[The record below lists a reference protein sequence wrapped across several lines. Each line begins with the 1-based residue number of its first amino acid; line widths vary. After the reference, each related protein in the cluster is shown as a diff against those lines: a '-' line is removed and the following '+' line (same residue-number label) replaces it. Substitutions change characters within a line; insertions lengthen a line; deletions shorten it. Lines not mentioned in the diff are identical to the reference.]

1 MELKRVVIT
10 GIGGFTPI
18 GNSIEEIYKNLQA
31 GTSGSGP
38 ITRFDASNC
47 KTQFACEVKNFD
59 PNLFMDRKEV
69 RKMDLFE
76 QFAIAATTQCFEDS
90 KLDFENTD
98 LDRVG
103 VIWGTGIGGLGSY
116 EPEIRDF
123 YASGTGIPR
132 FSPFTI
138 PKLIPNMAA
147 GQISIKFG
155 LRGISHSVS
164 SACASSSHAIIDAI
178 NYIRL
183 GKCDMLI
190 SGGSEAPI
198 NISAIGGFN
207 AMKALSENNAEM
219 TTASRPFD
227 ATRDGFVMAEGGVAL
242 LLEEL
247 EHAKKRGAKIY
258 AEIVGCGLTSDAYHL
273 TAPHPEGR
281 GTINVMKYALE
292 DANIK
297 PSDIDYINVHG
308 TSTPI
313 GDIIELTSIQKLFG
327 DDAYK
332 INISS
337 TKSMTGHM
345 LGATGAM
352 EAVASIFAIQTG
364 IIPPTINFKQLDEKI
379 DSKLNLTTNEA
390 QQRNVK
396 YVLSNNFGFGG
407 HNSTII
413 FKKYSE

>member
-59 PNLFMDRKEV
+59 PNLLMDRKEA

-90 KLDFENTD
+90 KLDFEDTD
-98 LDRVG
+98 LDRIG

-155 LRGISHSVS
+155 LRGVSYSVS

-258 AEIVGCGLTSDAYHL
+258 AEVVGCGLSSDAFHL
-273 TAPHPEGR
+273 TAPHPEGL

-292 DANIK
+292 DANIQ

-313 GDIIELTSIQKLFG
+313 GDIIELASIQKLFG
-327 DDAYK
+327 DAAYK
-332 INISS
+332 LNISS

-390 QQRNVK
+390 QQRDVQ
-396 YVLSNNFGFGG
+396 YALSNTFGFGG

-413 FKKYSE
+413 FKKYCE

>member
-1 MELKRVVIT
+1 MELKRVVVT
-10 GIGGFTPI
+10 GIGGLSPI
-18 GNSIEEIYKNLQA
+18 GNSIDEIFQNLTA

-38 ITRFDASNC
+38 ITRFDAEKC
-47 KTQFACEVKNFD
+47 KTRFACEVKNFD
-59 PNLFMDRKEV
+59 PTIYMDRKEV

-76 QFAIAATTQCFEDS
+76 QFAIAATTECLNDS
-90 KLDFENTD
+90 KLDLESI
-98 LDRVG
+98 DRDRIG

-123 YASGTGIPR
+123 YTSETGIPR
-132 FSPFTI
+132 FNPFTI

-155 LRGISHSVS
+155 LRGISYATS
-164 SACASSSHAIIDAI
+164 SACASSSHAIIDAL

-183 GKCDMLI
+183 GKADMFVT
-190 SGGSEAPI
+190 GGSEAPI
-198 NISAIGGFN
+198 NVSAIGGFN
-207 AMKALSENNAEM
+207 AMKALSENNEEM
-219 TTASRPFD
+219 ETACRPFD
-227 ATRDGFVMAEGGVAL
+227 ATRDGFVMAEGGIAL
-242 LLEEL
+242 LLEEM

-258 AEIVGCGLTSDAYHL
+258 AEIVGCGLSSDAYHL
-273 TAPHPEGR
+273 TAPHPEGL

-292 DANIK
+292 DAGIK
-297 PSDIDYINVHG
+297 TSDVDYINVHG

-313 GDIIELTSIQKLFG
+313 GDVIELTSIQKLFG

-332 INISS
+332 MNISS

-345 LGATGAM
+345 LGAAGAM

-364 IIPPTINFKQLDEKI
+364 IIPPTINFKQLDENI
-379 DSKLNLTTNEA
+379 DSKLNLTVNEA
-390 QQRNVK
+390 QKRDVK
-396 YVLSNNFGFGG
+396 YVLSNTFGFGG

-413 FKKYSE
+413 FKKYCE

>member
-59 PNLFMDRKEV
+59 PTLLMDRKEA

-90 KLDFENTD
+90 KLDLANTD
-98 LDRVG
+98 LDRIG
-103 VIWGTGIGGLGSY
+103 VIWGTGIGGLSSY
-116 EPEIRDF
+116 EPEVRDF
-123 YASGTGIPR
+123 YLSGTGIPR

-219 TTASRPFD
+219 MTASRPFD

-247 EHAKKRGAKIY
+247 EHAKNRGAKIY

-327 DDAYK
+327 DDVYK
-332 INISS
+332 TNISS

-390 QQRNVK
+390 QQRDVK
-396 YVLSNNFGFGG
+396 YALSNNFGFGG

>member
-1 MELKRVVIT
+1 MELKEVVVT
-10 GIGGFTPI
+10 GIGGFSPI
-18 GNSIEEIYKNLQA
+18 GNSLDEIFRNLTA

-38 ITRFDASNC
+38 ITRFDAANC
-47 KTQFACEVKNFD
+47 KTRFACEVKNFD
-59 PNLFMDRKEV
+59 PSLYMDKKEV

-76 QFAIAATTQCFEDS
+76 QFAVAAATECLKDS
-90 KLDFENTD
+90 KLDLESINK
-98 LDRVG
+98 DRIG

-123 YASGTGIPR
+123 YTSGTNIPR

-155 LRGISHSVS
+155 LRGISYATS
-164 SACASSSHAIIDAI
+164 SACASSSHAIIDAL

-183 GKCDMLI
+183 GKADMFVT
-190 SGGSEAPI
+190 GGSEAPI
-198 NISAIGGFN
+198 NVSGIGGFN
-207 AMKALSENNAEM
+207 AMKALSENNEEM
-219 TTASRPFD
+219 LTACRPFD

-242 LLEEL
+242 LLEEK

-258 AEIVGCGLTSDAYHL
+258 AEIVGCGLSSDAYHL
-273 TAPHPEGR
+273 TAPHPEGL

-292 DANIK
+292 DAGIK
-297 PSDIDYINVHG
+297 PNDVDYINVHG

-313 GDIIELTSIQKLFG
+313 GDIVELSSIQKLFG
-327 DDAYK
+327 DAAYK
-332 INISS
+332 LNISS

-345 LGATGAM
+345 LGAAGAM

-364 IIPPTINFKQLDEKI
+364 IIPPTINFKHLDENI
-379 DSKLNLTTNEA
+379 DSKLNLTVNEA
-390 QQRNVK
+390 QKRDVV
-396 YVLSNNFGFGG
+396 YVLSNTFGFGG

>member
-1 MELKRVVIT
+1 MELKRVVVT
-10 GIGGFTPI
+10 GIGGLSPI
-18 GNSIEEIYKNLQA
+18 GNSIDEIFHNLTV

-47 KTQFACEVKNFD
+47 KTRFACEVKNFD
-59 PNLFMDRKEV
+59 PSLYMDKKEV

-76 QFAIAATTQCFEDS
+76 QFAVAAATECLKDS
-90 KLDFENTD
+90 HID
-98 LDRVG
+98 LESIDRERIG

-123 YASGTGIPR
+123 YQSGTNIPR

-138 PKLIPNMAA
+138 PKLIPNLAA
-147 GQISIKFG
+147 GLISIKFG
-155 LRGISHSVS
+155 LCGISYATA
-164 SACASSSHAIIDAI
+164 SACASSSHAIIDAV

-183 GKCDMLI
+183 GKSDMFI
-190 SGGSEAPI
+190 TGGSEAPI
-198 NISAIGGFN
+198 NVSAIGGFN
-207 AMKALSENNAEM
+207 AMKALSENNEEM
-219 TTASRPFD
+219 ETASRPFD
-227 ATRDGFVMAEGGVAL
+227 ASRDGFVMAEGGVAL
-242 LLEEL
+242 MLEEL
-247 EHAKKRGAKIY
+247 EHAKKRGARIY
-258 AEIVGCGLTSDAYHL
+258 AELCGCGITSDAYHL

-292 DANIK
+292 DAHIK
-297 PSDIDYINVHG
+297 PADVDYINVHG

-313 GDIIELTSIQKLFG
+313 GDIIELASIQKLFG
-327 DDAYK
+327 DEAYK

-345 LGATGAM
+345 LGAAGAM
-352 EAVASIFAIQTG
+352 EAVASIFSIQTG
-364 IIPPTINFKQLDEKI
+364 IIPPTINFKSLDEKI
-379 DSKLNLTTNEA
+379 DGKLNLTINEA
-390 QQRNVK
+390 QKRDVT
-396 YVLSNNFGFGG
+396 YVLSNTFGFGG

>member
-1 MELKRVVIT
+1 MELKRVVVT
-10 GIGGFTPI
+10 GIGGISPI
-18 GNSIEEIYKNLQA
+18 GKSIDEIFHNLEA

-47 KTQFACEVKNFD
+47 KTKFACEVKDFD
-59 PNLFMDRKEV
+59 PTIYADKKES

-76 QFAIAATTQCFEDS
+76 QFAIAAATECLKNSEI
-90 KLDFENTD
+90 D
-98 LDRVG
+98 LETIDRDRIG

-116 EPEIRDF
+116 EHEFKDF
-123 YASGTGIPR
+123 CQSGISAPR

-147 GQISIKFG
+147 GLISIKFG
-155 LRGISHSVS
+155 LCGISYATA
-164 SACASSSHAIIDAI
+164 SACASSSHAIIDAV

-183 GKCDMLI
+183 GKSDMFI
-190 SGGSEAPI
+190 TGGSEAPI

-207 AMKALSENNAEM
+207 AMRALSENNEEM
-219 TTASRPFD
+219 ETASRPFD
-227 ATRDGFVMAEGGVAL
+227 VSRDGFVTAEGGVAL

-247 EHAKKRGAKIY
+247 EHAKKRNATIY

-281 GTINVMKYALE
+281 GTINVMKNALD

-313 GDIIELTSIQKLFG
+313 GDIIELASIQKLFG

-345 LGATGAM
+345 LGAAGAM
-352 EAVASIFAIQTG
+352 ETVASIFALQTG
-364 IIPPTINFKQLDEKI
+364 IIPPTINFKKLDENI
-379 DSKLNLTTNEA
+379 DSKLNLTINEA
-390 QQRNVK
+390 QQRNVT
-396 YVLSNNFGFGG
+396 YVLSNTFGFGG

-413 FKKYSE
+413 FKKYCE